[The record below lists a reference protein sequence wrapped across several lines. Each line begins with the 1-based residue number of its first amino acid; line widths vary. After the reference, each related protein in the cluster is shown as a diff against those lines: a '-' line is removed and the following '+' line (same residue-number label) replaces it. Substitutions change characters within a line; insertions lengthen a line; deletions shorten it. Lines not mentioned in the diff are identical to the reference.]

1 MTGEPTQNWRKWY
14 AAVLAVLLLQIV
26 LYYWFTEHWA

>member
-1 MTGEPTQNWRKWY
+1 MTGEPKQNWKKWY
-14 AAVLAVLLLQIV
+14 VAVLAALLLQIV

>member
-1 MTGEPTQNWRKWY
+1 MPTEPKQNWSKWY
-14 AAVLAVLLLQIV
+14 IAVLAVLLVQIA

>member
-1 MTGEPTQNWRKWY
+1 MPTETKQNYNKWY
-14 AAVLAVLLLQIV
+14 VAVLAVLLLQIV

>member
-1 MTGEPTQNWRKWY
+1 MPDEPKQNWNNWY
-14 AAVLAVLLLQIV
+14 VAVIAVLLLQIV

>member
-1 MTGEPTQNWRKWY
+1 MSEQQSQSWNKWY
-14 AAVLAVLLLQIV
+14 IAVLSVLALQIV